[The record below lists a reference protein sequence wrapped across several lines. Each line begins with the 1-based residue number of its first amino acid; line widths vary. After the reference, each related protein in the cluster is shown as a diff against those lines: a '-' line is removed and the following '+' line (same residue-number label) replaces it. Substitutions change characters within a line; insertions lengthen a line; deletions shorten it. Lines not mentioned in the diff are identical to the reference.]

1 MGESELGV
9 DEGHNKERLGREEE
23 EEEEQKFVLNG
34 HQIMV
39 DEVNSRR
46 FPSQQQES
54 QLCLPRCGCYGIW
67 GESLP

>member
-9 DEGHNKERLGREEE
+9 DEGHNKERWGRQ

-39 DEVNSRR
+39 DEVNSR